1 RRASDLLVTD
11 PIRRSSVHAIRD
23 HRDHARDRKPDLGP
37 RSRRVTAALPRGIG
51 ENRLPLRL
59 APADTPRRVAA
70 AYADRHDAADE
81 VAERSEEHTS
91 ELQSRESLVCR

>member
-1 RRASDLLVTD
+1 
-11 PIRRSSVHAIRD
+11 
-23 HRDHARDRKPDLGP
+23 DHARDRKPDLGP

-81 VAERSEEHTS
+81 VAEERPFERLHPAHRTAD
-91 ELQSRESLVCR
+91 REAHSSHAEPLEQETVQRDGIADRRD